1 MRKESG
7 YMPQAETGKKTIF
20 RKYLFVLL
28 SAAVLVLL
36 SGGCG
41 SKIEETERENG
52 SAEAAETEKRDETE
66 KIKVVLTTGFGK
78 DEVFRIES
86 TSCSVSE
93 IMVYLTN
100 TQNQY
105 ESIYGTRIWDKT
117 LRGTTLEQNV
127 KDTVLAELAEI
138 KVMSLLAGKY
148 GVTLN
153 DREKTLAQ
161 QAGAEYYASLN
172 EAEIRAMDVDEKSL
186 TAMYEEYAIADKVYR
201 YIIKDINPEIS
212 DDEARTITIS
222 HILIK
227 TYSLGSDGRRV
238 PYEEAEKRQARE
250 KAEQVLAEIQAGADF
265 DSLVTR
271 YNEDSKSIYS
281 FGKGEMEEGFEKA
294 AFNLGTGEIS
304 DIVETQYGYHIIRCI
319 STFNKEETDANKVKI
334 VEQRRKEVFSQEYDA
349 FAESLARN
357 MNPDVWE
364 SIAMI
369 HDDTVNTSA
378 FFRIYEKYF
387 DGVFGQK

>member
-1 MRKESG
+1 MGMRK
-7 YMPQAETGKKTIF
+7 
-20 RKYLFVLL
+20 KYLLILL
-28 SAAVLVLL
+28 CVYAL
-36 SGGCG
+36 SLFCVGCG
-41 SKIEETERENG
+41 GNTEAAGRE
-52 SAEAAETEKRDETE
+52 SEYAEAEAADKKDDREP
-66 KIKVVLTTGFGK
+66 IKVVLTTGFGK

-93 IMVYLTN
+93 VMVYLTN

-105 ESIYGTRIWDKT
+105 EGIYGKRIWEKT
-117 LRGTTLEQNV
+117 LRGATLEQNV

-153 DREKTLAQ
+153 EREKALAQ
-161 QAGAEYYASLN
+161 QAGSEYYASLN
-172 EAEIRAMDVDEKSL
+172 ETEISAMGVDEKSL
-186 TAMYEEYAIADKVYR
+186 SAMYEEYAIADKVYR
-201 YIIKDINPEIS
+201 YIIKDINPDIS

-227 TYSLGSDGRRV
+227 TYSTGSGGQRV
-238 PYEEAEKRQARE
+238 PYEAAEKRKARE
-250 KAEQVLAEIQAGADF
+250 KVEQILAEIQAGEDF

-281 FGKGEMEEGFEKA
+281 FGKGEMEEDFEKA
-294 AFNLGTGEIS
+294 AFNLGNGEIS
-304 DIVETQYGYHIIRCI
+304 DIVETEYGYHIIKCI

-369 HDDTVNTSA
+369 HDDNVSTA
-378 FFRIYEKYF
+378 GFFRIYEKYF
-387 DGVFGQK
+387 DGVFGQN